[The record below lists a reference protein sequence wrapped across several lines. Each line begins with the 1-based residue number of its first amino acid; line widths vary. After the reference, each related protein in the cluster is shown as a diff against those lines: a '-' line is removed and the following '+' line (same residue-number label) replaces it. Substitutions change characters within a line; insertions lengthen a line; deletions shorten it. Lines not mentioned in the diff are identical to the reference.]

1 MEKEEPALSCVQCGT
16 LNCHKH
22 ESHYPKFCLT
32 TNMDE
37 TMLEASLAHYQEEG
51 IDRTIALSA
60 AEIEGKYYGTLT
72 RAEEIL
78 AFARR
83 IGAKKVGI
91 ASCVGLAGE
100 SKTFAKILEVHGFTP
115 IMAICKVGSR
125 DKTEIGLQEAQK
137 IRPETFEP
145 LCNPI
150 LQAQYLNAA
159 QTELNVIMG
168 LCVGHDSLFIKY
180 AEATT
185 TYLVV
190 KDRVLGHNPVAALY
204 TTGSYYKKLLSPK
217 EY

>member
-1 MEKEEPALSCVQCGT
+1 MEKEEQSLSCVQCGT

-72 RAEEIL
+72 RVEEIL

-145 LCNPI
+145 RAIPSCKPSTSTPPKPNLTSSWGCAWGMI
-150 LQAQYLNAA
+150 
-159 QTELNVIMG
+159 
-168 LCVGHDSLFIKY
+168 HSLSNTPRPPRRTLWSKTAY
-180 AEATT
+180 
-185 TYLVV
+185 
-190 KDRVLGHNPVAALY
+190 
-204 TTGSYYKKLLSPK
+204 
-217 EY
+217 